1 MCCPKTNDKSN
12 LLDLSDLRISEGK
25 VTRQTELGV
34 QDWGPWL
41 TVDFSSSV
49 IMRFIDLRKR
59 LCQDRHSPGP
69 DINST
74 KQRLPDDCVLLSRK
88 SESSLQLNIE
98 SFHTKLNLSPG
109 GRTKSEVIQKLPE
122 SPSSVNIDLSY
133 DNDSGRDQIGY

>member
-1 MCCPKTNDKSN
+1 MINPIF
-12 LLDLSDLRISEGK
+12 LIFQILRVSEGK
-25 VTRQTELGV
+25 VTGQTE
-34 QDWGPWL
+34 PWL
-41 TVDFSSSV
+41 SVDFSSSV

-69 DINST
+69 DINTT

>member
-1 MCCPKTNDKSN
+1 MKVKLQDKQS
-12 LLDLSDLRISEGK
+12 LVCRA
-25 VTRQTELGV
+25 
-34 QDWGPWL
+34 GPWL
-41 TVDFSSSV
+41 SVDFSSSV

-69 DINST
+69 DINTT

-133 DNDSGRDQIGY
+133 DNDSGRVQIGY